1 MSEDIG
7 LVYQKETIKMDPV
20 VEPAVEPV
28 VDPTP
33 EPRPTEVSVDSLKSQ
48 VAELNAQLR
57 SQELEL
63 ARANDGIERVTANK
77 DEILAEKREVEAKL
91 RDMKELVGD
100 RTPEQLKEALEVGRD
115 VEGKVAEKVEILA
128 KARMKDFRENN
139 YEPLVKELNAQKEE
153 NKKLKDKLR
162 TTLAGNE
169 IRDAAI
175 ENGVKRP
182 YLRFIERDFKDR
194 IKVDNN
200 GEKFYVDEAGH
211 KLEGSINWEQQFTY
225 LREEAPDMFED
236 NRGSKA
242 SHYRNE
248 GGDTVANPWKKETWN
263 MTKQGE
269 IFSADPELAAR
280 MEAEAKN

>member
-1 MSEDIG
+1 MTD
-7 LVYQKETIKMDPV
+7 VVDPV
-20 VEPAVEPV
+20 VNPV
-28 VDPTP
+28 VNP
-33 EPRPTEVSVDSLKSQ
+33 EPEPKPAEVSVDSLKSQ
-48 VAELNAQLR
+48 VSELNTQLR
-57 SQELEL
+57 SLELEL
-63 ARANDGIERVTANK
+63 ARANDGISRVTANK

-91 RDMKELVGD
+91 KDMKELVGD

-128 KARMKDFRENN
+128 KARMKNFRENN
-139 YEPLVKELNAQKEE
+139 YEPLVKELDIQKEE

-162 TTLAGNE
+162 ATLAGNE

-175 ENGVKRP
+175 KNGVKRP

-225 LREEAPDMFED
+225 LREEAPDMFEE
-236 NRGSKA
+236 NRGSNA
-242 SHYRNE
+242 SHYTRD
-248 GGDTVANPWKKETWN
+248 GGDTITNPWKKETWH
-263 MTKQGE
+263 MTRQGE
-269 IFSADPELAAR
+269 ILSADPELAAR
-280 MEAEAKN
+280 MEAEAKAKA